1 MYQMIDWFIDWLI
14 YFSQEHTGG
23 GGGVTISLKIL
34 RTIRLGGFSHKVNI
48 LSNIVIQQ
56 KMGSRMLRDELIFTN
71 PSSRM
76 TEMLYWRSLEVFKTK
91 KNPKKFPIKTE
102 SNDVPKSHSGTLL

>member
-14 YFSQEHTGG
+14 YFSQKHTGG
-23 GGGVTISLKIL
+23 EWQFSLKIL